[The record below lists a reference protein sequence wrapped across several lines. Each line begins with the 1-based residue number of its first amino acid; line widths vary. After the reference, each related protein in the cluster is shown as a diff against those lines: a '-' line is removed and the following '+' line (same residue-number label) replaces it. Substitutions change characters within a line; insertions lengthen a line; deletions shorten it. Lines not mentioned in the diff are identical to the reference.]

1 MAASIS
7 IHERTTSGVQYASG
21 RKGLF
26 LGDGNDLRGGP
37 RGLPWSTSDE
47 DVRLVERVRSA
58 NSGPSSTASNHL
70 LLALGGHEVVA
81 GRLLKSLTTHRVA
94 AAAAALAL
102 GFAGGACSDGGADSA
117 TPPTTTT
124 SSTTTTVTTASNPT
138 STSVA
143 SEEAAARAG
152 YEAASRAF
160 IDAAAIPDPDAP
172 GVAATHI
179 GPMLDQRRATLLGLR
194 AEGKAIRYPTLSQY
208 RIEIDEATVD
218 GDVAR
223 LTVCVVDDGERVEA
237 STGTTTASGVGT
249 VRWKAAMRRVDGK
262 WLLAERAE
270 EARWDGVAG
279 CAID

>member
-1 MAASIS
+1 MHA
-7 IHERTTSGVQYASG
+7 
-21 RKGLF
+21 K
-26 LGDGNDLRGGP
+26 
-37 RGLPWSTSDE
+37 GLPWSTSDE

-70 LLALGGHEVVA
+70 LLALGGQEVVA

-102 GFAGGACSDGGADSA
+102 GLAGGACSDSGADSA
-117 TPPTTTT
+117 TPSTTTT

-172 GVAATHI
+172 AVAATHI

-194 AEGKAIRYPTLSQY
+194 AEGKVIRYPTPSQY
-208 RIEIDEATVD
+208 RIEIDEATID
-218 GDVAR
+218 GEVAR
-223 LTVCVVDDGERVEA
+223 LTVCVVDDGQRVAREGANIEA
-237 STGTTTASGVGT
+237 GVVVTTVQGRV
-249 VRWKAAMRRVDGK
+249 AMRRVDGIWK
-262 WLLAERAE
+262 LAERSE
-270 EARWDGVAG
+270 ENRWDGVAG
-279 CAID
+279 CAVE